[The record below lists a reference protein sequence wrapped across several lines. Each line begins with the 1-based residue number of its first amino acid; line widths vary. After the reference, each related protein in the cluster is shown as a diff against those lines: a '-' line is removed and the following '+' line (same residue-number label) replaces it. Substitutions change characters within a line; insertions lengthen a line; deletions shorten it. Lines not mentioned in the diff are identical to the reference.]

1 MARGDKMKVG
11 SLVKLKDGSSG
22 IIAKIVTDDPMSLRH
37 PWVILHNGEKV
48 SLRDLDVI
56 NV

>member
-22 IIAKIVTDDPMSLRH
+22 IIVKIITNDPMSLRH
-37 PWVILHNGEKV
+37 PWVMLHNGEKV
-48 SLRDLDVI
+48 SLRDLDLI

>member
-1 MARGDKMKVG
+1 MKVG

-22 IIAKIVTDDPMSLRH
+22 IIAKIVADDPMSLRH